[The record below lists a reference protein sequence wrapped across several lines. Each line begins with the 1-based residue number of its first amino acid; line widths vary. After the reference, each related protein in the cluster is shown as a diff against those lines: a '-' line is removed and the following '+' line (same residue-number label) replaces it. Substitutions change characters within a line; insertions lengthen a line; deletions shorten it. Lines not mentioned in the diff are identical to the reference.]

1 MNNFVFSQDPLLF
14 QSLIPRQQNGYQESN
29 DLKQQ
34 YETIMAQYQAMQQKP
49 VPSIPQNQQKD
60 YLGEL
65 DTLTREID
73 PDIVEKLSTD
83 ADYNRINA
91 ELQYLIQEEML
102 KNVKW
107 KINNNPEAVS
117 RIDKMKD
124 IINQAK
130 KEKADENNRN
140 MMELNDYIKNF
151 SDLTFDEYKK
161 LKYNK

>member
-14 QSLIPRQQNGYQESN
+14 QSLIPRQEPAYPEGN

-34 YETIMAQYQAMQQKP
+34 YEAIMAQYQALQQKP
-49 VPSIPQNQQKD
+49 IPQAPQAPQKD

-65 DTLTREID
+65 DTITREID
-73 PDIVEKLSTD
+73 PDIAEKLSAD

-107 KINNNPEAVS
+107 KINTNPEAIS
-117 RIDKMKD
+117 RIDKMRD
-124 IINQAK
+124 IINAAK

>member
-14 QSLIPRQQNGYQESN
+14 QSLIPRQDNSFQDGN
-29 DLKQQ
+29 DLRQQ
-34 YETIMAQYQAMQQKP
+34 YETIMSQYQAIQQKQA
-49 VPSIPQNQQKD
+49 PQTPQKD

-65 DTLTREID
+65 DTITREID
-73 PDIVEKLSTD
+73 PDIAEKLSAD

-107 KINNNPEAVS
+107 KINSNPEAIS

-124 IINQAK
+124 IINTAK